1 MRKKTITALA
11 LALMSSACLA
21 ADGKPSLSETVRIRE
36 MARHL
41 VPWDAWRW
49 DGTGFRG
56 TFKVTV
62 CRKTAED
69 LDLFTNVDLN
79 LSHSES
85 GHKRFDAL
93 ICSALPLGKVN
104 GTGQK
109 DLLKSVS
116 TFFAYGRSREK
127 VREARRLFK
136 DGSDYAEAYITV
148 ERDFGQ
154 EKGSCLC
161 SHRWSGADGRGESPA
176 FWLVDVMPAAKFE
189 SVAKVEKDDFT
200 AWE

>member
-1 MRKKTITALA
+1 MKRTVTAIA

-21 ADGKPSLSETVRIRE
+21 ADVKPSLSETVRIRE
-36 MARHL
+36 MAKYL
-41 VPWDAWRW
+41 VPWDTWRW

-56 TFKVTV
+56 TFKVAV
-62 CRKTAED
+62 YRKTAED
-69 LDLFTNVDLN
+69 LDLFTNTDLN

-93 ICSALPLGKVN
+93 ICSALPIGKVR
-104 GTGQK
+104 GTGQA
-109 DLLKSVS
+109 DLLKGGE
-116 TFFAYGRSREK
+116 TFFAYGRSRAK
-127 VREARRLFK
+127 VADARRLFS
-136 DGSDYAEAYITV
+136 DGADFAEAYVTV

-189 SVAKVEKDDFT
+189 SVAKVDRDDFT
-200 AWE
+200 AWD

>member
-1 MRKKTITALA
+1 MKRTVTALA
-11 LALMSSACLA
+11 LALMSSACLS
-21 ADGKPSLSETVRIRE
+21 ADGKPSHSETVRIRE
-36 MARHL
+36 MAKSL
-41 VPWDAWRW
+41 CPWDTWRR

-56 TFKVTV
+56 TFKVAV
-62 CRKTAED
+62 YRKTSED
-69 LDLFTNVDLN
+69 LDLFTNTDLN

-93 ICSALPLGKVN
+93 ICSALPLGKVR
-104 GTGQK
+104 GTGQG
-109 DLLKSVS
+109 DLLKGGE
-116 TFFAYGRSREK
+116 TFFAYARSRAK
-127 VREARRLFK
+127 VREARRLFS
-136 DGSDYAEAYITV
+136 DGADYAEAYVTV

-161 SHRWSGADGRGESPA
+161 SHRWSCADGRGESPA

-200 AWE
+200 SWD